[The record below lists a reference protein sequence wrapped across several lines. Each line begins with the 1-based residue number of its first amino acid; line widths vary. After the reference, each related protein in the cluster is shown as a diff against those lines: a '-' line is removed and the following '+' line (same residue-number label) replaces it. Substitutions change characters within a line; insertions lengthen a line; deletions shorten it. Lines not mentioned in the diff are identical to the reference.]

1 MLVIVTR
8 TVSIALVKADTVQTW
23 QLPVGWIVNPD
34 QGSPRR
40 VTSKRLEGASH
51 AVVIEHAGL
60 HDGITYPTTQQ
71 FAIED
76 AQ

>member
-1 MLVIVTR
+1 MMVTR
-8 TVSIALVKADTVQTW
+8 TAQAWKL
-23 QLPVGWIVNPD
+23 LVGWIVNSE

-40 VTSKRLEGASH
+40 VTSKRLEGASA

-71 FAIED
+71 LAIED